1 MEKRVKMI
9 HNLDELEENEEIELQ
24 LADQEILVDGKLN
37 DRHDILFNK
46 DMKKSF
52 ERDFY
57 KKQIMLEEVGVV
69 SFVESLCRKRQI
81 SDS

>member
-1 MEKRVKMI
+1 MDKRVKMI

-37 DRHDILFNK
+37 EGHDILFNK
-46 DMKKSF
+46 DMKKNF

-57 KKQIMLEEVGVV
+57 KKQIMLEEVGLV
-69 SFVESLCRKRQI
+69 SFIEFFY
-81 SDS
+81 